1 VEPDDALP
9 PEMRWLPGSPPAGRH
24 PLDAATAE
32 RMLAGSLDP
41 ADAPPGYADVARVLA
56 AATRSASEEE
66 LAGEAAALAA
76 FRASRRPAHRRSR
89 RSPVLGK
96 LIGAKAIV
104 AALAGTIT
112 IGTAAAAATGALPDP
127 AQRVAHGLLGGLG
140 VPEAASDAA
149 QQGAGASQDR
159 ASDELPGAVGLCRA
173 WAAGQGG
180 EHGRKLEST
189 AFERLAEAAG
199 GADNVAAF
207 CDALATV
214 EPTAGS
220 GATGRGAPES
230 PGAGRP
236 STPGATP
243 SASEAALTGL
253 CRAWAAAEDPAELG
267 TRVRDQLAAAAG
279 GVEEIDAFCADRLAT
294 TADQRGGP
302 TATPS
307 HPGGKPDSP
316 PTTPRP

>member
-1 VEPDDALP
+1 
-9 PEMRWLPGSPPAGRH
+9 MRWLPGSPPAGRH
-24 PLDAATAE
+24 PLDATTAE

-66 LAGEAAALAA
+66 LAGEAAAMAA
-76 FRASRRPAHRRSR
+76 FRAARRPAAHRRSSR

-96 LIGAKAIV
+96 LLGAKAIV

-112 IGTAAAAATGALPDP
+112 IGTAAAAATGELPDP

-149 QQGAGASQDR
+149 RQGAGAAQDR

-189 AFERLAEAAG
+189 AFERLAEVAG

-207 CDALATV
+207 CDALATA
-214 EPTAGS
+214 EPDS
-220 GATGRGAPES
+220 EATGRGAPES

-236 STPGATP
+236 STPRATP
-243 SASEAALTGL
+243 SASDAALTGL

-279 GVEEIDAFCADRLAT
+279 GVDEIDAFCADRLGAT
-294 TADQRGGP
+294 TEQGGP

-316 PTTPRP
+316 PITPRP